1 MGTLRIEIPETFIAE
16 NAKNIIN
23 ILSSSYIKSMTA
35 TVDKVVFDFSKS
47 EEISP
52 VGLLYIKMWRDELN
66 ERGKTT
72 YYKKSDKAIE
82 SYLRK
87 MRLLPGLGKY
97 EEEQV
102 AKEFFYSIHLC
113 NNGAECGDA
122 QKEIISNVV
131 QRGKV
136 KDTTYSSVDYMLNE
150 LWDNAGAH
158 GYGCYDSLDYPK
170 PIYMCAL
177 EYDDHFEIS
186 IGDRGQGIYSSL
198 NKKNPNIKNNRQ
210 ALISSIENGVSGHP
224 NGSPGFGLFCSAE
237 FIRKG
242 QGNLSIWSS
251 GCHLAISS
259 ANDKIYT
266 SNFNCG
272 TLINIT
278 FNKTADMPF
287 EEIVGTYETND
298 YIEEMI
304 GGMFD
309 E

>member
-1 MGTLRIEIPETFIAE
+1 MGTLKVEIPETFSAD
-16 NAKNIIN
+16 NAKGVIDN
-23 ILSSSYIKSMTA
+23 LSNAYIKSMT
-35 TVDKVVFDFSKS
+35 TTIDKVVFDFSKS

-66 ERGKTT
+66 DRGKTT
-72 YYKKSDKAIE
+72 YYKKSDKEIE
-82 SYLRK
+82 SYLKR
-87 MRLLPGLGKY
+87 MRLLSPLGKH
-97 EEEQV
+97 EEEKV
-102 AKEFFYSIHLC
+102 AKEFFYAIHLC
-113 NNGAECGDA
+113 NNGNECGNA

-158 GYGCYDSLDYPK
+158 GYGCYNSLDYPK

-198 NKKNPNIKNNRQ
+198 NKKNPDIKNNRQ
-210 ALISSIENGVSGHP
+210 ALLSAIQNGVSGHP
-224 NGSPGFGLFCSAE
+224 NGSPGFGLYCSAE
-237 FIRKG
+237 FIREG
-242 QGNLSIWSS
+242 QGNLRIWSS
-251 GCHLAISS
+251 GCHLVTSS
-259 ANDKIYT
+259 VNDKLYT

-278 FNKTADMPF
+278 FAKTADMPF
-287 EEIVGTYETND
+287 EKIVGSYDATD
-298 YIEEMI
+298 YIDEVI